1 MFLLDLVLSQTA
13 SWKPAPFCLKTHKN
27 KTISEDNLHHVN
39 RTEPSFFLFTSTK
52 KHQLG
57 LHYLISP
64 GKERC
69 NNQNNFIFERTRRER
84 NCQKIRSMV
93 RSLFFC
99 SLPPHFSVFFAH
111 PRRVDLLAPYL
122 ENGKECLLYKSYSK
136 NNVFPLLTK
145 HFE

>member
-27 KTISEDNLHHVN
+27 KTISEDNLHCVN
-39 RTEPSFFLFTSTK
+39 RTEPSSFLFISTQ

-57 LHYLISP
+57 LHHLISL

-69 NNQNNFIFERTRRER
+69 NKQNNFIFKRTRREQ
-84 NCQKIRSMV
+84 NSQKIRSRV
-93 RSLFFC
+93 RSFFSAHFLPTSPYFLLNPGALVC
-99 SLPPHFSVFFAH
+99 SLPTWKME
-111 PRRVDLLAPYL
+111 RKR
-122 ENGKECLLYKSYSK
+122 LLYKSYSK